1 MALPV
6 YKPAPDERELGS
18 LSDIQ
23 ILHAFAEL
31 VSREQCP
38 IAKALALE
46 IMRRFTARGD
56 ENPELEQIRTTLGS
70 ARWGDA
76 QQVEKIFGIKRGPL
90 DGLRTAGR
98 IDSSSLGD
106 DSSDRHQRAVR
117 AKRLFDLVSIMRCLE
132 AAKDRNRRPN
142 SQTGTQRV
150 TKTKTQTKFKPM
162 KK

>member
-6 YKPAPDERELGS
+6 RKPVPDERALGS

-23 ILHAFAEL
+23 FVHAFAEL

-38 IAKALALE
+38 HAKALALE
-46 IMRRFTARGD
+46 MMRRFTACSD
-56 ENPELEQIRTTLGS
+56 ETSELKQIRTTLGS

-76 QQVEKIFGIKRGPL
+76 LQVEKIFGIKRGPL
-90 DGLRTAGR
+90 DGLRKAGR
-98 IDSSSLGD
+98 IDSSSLDD
-106 DSSDRHQRAVR
+106 DSSDRRQHAVR

-132 AAKDRNRRPN
+132 AAKDRNRSPN
-142 SQTGTQRV
+142 SQTGTQRI
-150 TKTKTQTKFKPM
+150 TKTKLKLM